1 MLGLLSLLSFATLR
15 QLPVGRGTARGIPAR
30 IMQLE
35 WGGNLKMTPMSNA
48 SGRHVSFTS
57 N

>member
-15 QLPVGRGTARGIPAR
+15 QVPVGRGTARGIPAR